1 MTKKPVLTERQK
13 KVLELMEHFIQEY
26 GYPPNDREICNMANI
41 ASASTVRYILRQL
54 EEMGYIEMDTH
65 VGRGLRMLKTAEQ
78 VPVSLKLSEYFGKQG
93 KSEILEVPLIGRI
106 LASTPIPFPV
116 EDGQGEEEADRDEL
130 RPRVAVPRGWLP
142 ENLELSAAARLFAF
156 EVRGDSL
163 VDALVSD
170 GDIVILQPAK
180 AAHNGDFVAVW
191 LKNKSKTA
199 LRYYY
204 NETGRERLQ
213 PANPS
218 LGPTHFDSPGEVEI
232 QARVVAVL
240 RSSFNGLGAAEL
252 LPTLTFHISGGSK
265 LTPSYLVEGVL
276 PYIKAVAEVQEM
288 ILQIQGE
295 QPQEVMIRSISQQA
309 PSFRISFEGAREAIE
324 VIQRW
329 IAPWRRSQVESMARI
344 QERKAGIEIALAEAE
359 MRAEELMRAK
369 EKSEYEKL
377 ASEIDLKRQVA
388 KKMQAENE
396 QAEMNLQNERL
407 ALAPKVL
414 AAYGPWLSDD
424 ELNKL
429 VPRLLSPLILLSS
442 VQIEVG

>member
-41 ASASTVRYILRQL
+41 ASGSTVRYILKQL

-93 KSEILEVPLIGRI
+93 KSEILEVPLVGRI
-106 LASTPIPFPV
+106 LASTPIHFPLDDS
-116 EDGQGEEEADRDEL
+116 ETEEEDARDEL
-130 RPRVAVPRGWLP
+130 RPSVELPRGWLP
-142 ENLELSAAARLFAF
+142 ENLELSASARLFAF

-163 VDALVSD
+163 IDALVND
-170 GDIVILQPAK
+170 GDVVILQPART
-180 AAHNGDFVAVW
+180 ARNGEFVAVW
-191 LKNKSKTA
+191 LKAKSKTA

-204 NETGRERLQ
+204 NEANRERLQ
-213 PANPS
+213 PANPT
-218 LGPTHFDSPGEVEI
+218 LGPTHFDAPGEIEI

-240 RSSFNGLGAAEL
+240 RSSFNGLGAPEL
-252 LPTLTFHISGGSK
+252 LPTLTFNIPGGSK
-265 LTPSYLVEGVL
+265 LTPGYLVEGVL
-276 PYIKAVAEVQEM
+276 PYIKAVAEIQEM

-295 QPQEVMIRSISQQA
+295 QPQEVVIRSINQG
-309 PSFRISFEGAREAIE
+309 PSFRISFEGAKDAIE
-324 VIQRW
+324 IIQRW
-329 IAPWRRSQVESMARI
+329 IAPWRRSQAESMARI

-369 EKSEYEKL
+369 EKADYDRL
-377 ASEIDLKRQVA
+377 ASEIDLKRQAA
-388 KKMQAENE
+388 KRLQAENE

-424 ELNKL
+424 EINRL

-442 VQIEVG
+442 VQIDVG